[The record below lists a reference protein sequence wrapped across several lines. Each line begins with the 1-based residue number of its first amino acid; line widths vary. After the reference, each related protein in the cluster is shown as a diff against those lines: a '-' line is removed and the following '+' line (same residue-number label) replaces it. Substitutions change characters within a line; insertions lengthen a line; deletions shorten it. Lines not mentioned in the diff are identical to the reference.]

1 MRAYLKRVKG
11 HGGFWACDRCIQRG
25 EAFNGN
31 NSNIVMPNVNAPLR
45 RDEDFLKYHV
55 NDFSQDEHL
64 DPTKVSP
71 FVRLKFDMVTG
82 FIIDPQHTYI
92 EGGFGR
98 RLVGFASVPSEGKLN
113 SFQLAAVNSRIA
125 YYRAWKPNDFDR
137 PVENLTKCG
146 SYKMNVKRQ
155 FLYYHLFP
163 VFEGILNKFE
173 LEHIMMLQHAILL
186 LGSFDPQPVSQS
198 NIRLAKNV
206 LDNYAVELTERK
218 IPLRF
223 VSHQMIHIPDDVAKY
238 KCGVETLSAFQ
249 YESFLVFFRRCIRS
263 GNLPAE
269 QIRNRLIEK
278 KKYQLPT
285 TSSGIIIENRVQLL
299 LEAKRK

>member
-1 MRAYLKRVKG
+1 
-11 HGGFWACDRCIQRG
+11 
-25 EAFNGN
+25 
-31 NSNIVMPNVNAPLR
+31 MPNVNAPLR

-269 QIRNRLIEK
+269 Q
-278 KKYQLPT
+278 KYV
-285 TSSGIIIENRVQLL
+285 ID
-299 LEAKRK
+299 